1 MSEVKQFR
9 STYTFWLPPEL
20 WMRVA
25 YFLAR
30 MPDQPRWQPWV
41 KYRGLNR
48 VFKKEIEDFYF
59 THWIKRSKLL
69 VRRGDEFPLEIP
81 LYFDPELHDLPPE
94 YYPTYLNECYI
105 FSGFR
110 DSEKRIAIFEGQIL
124 KWTDPR
130 DRANLIQIE
139 KTLNEFDEQ
148 GYNPYII
155 FEIEK
160 GVTDLLPI
168 DLRLRHTVI
177 SSYFTFDWRTYLST
191 LLDERRRVDEYEET
205 GVWYSWI
212 LLQLLFQCSPGQSK
226 SQVRLAVELAWK
238 VDGGEMEPMEAM
250 LHLARAAGTELV
262 GRDGRLLETRRR
274 RRYYLGLKTG
284 KLRRR
289 HRLPHPLTVVE
300 HRFAQL
306 DEEHVADTLLSAAM
320 YSEETFSV
328 QIEW

>member
-1 MSEVKQFR
+1 MSEDNQFR

-25 YFLAR
+25 YFLPR

-48 VFKKEIEDFYF
+48 IFKKEIEDFYF
-59 THWIKRSKLL
+59 KHWIKRSKLW
-69 VRRGDEFPLEIP
+69 VKRTDEYPLDVP
-81 LYFDPELHDLPPE
+81 FYLPHELPDLPPE
-94 YYPTYLNECYI
+94 FYPTYLHECYT

-130 DRANLIQIE
+130 DREKLILIE
-139 KTLNEFDEQ
+139 KMLNEFDEQ
-148 GYNPYII
+148 GYNPYIT

-191 LLDERRRVDEYEET
+191 LLDERRRVDEYEERT
-205 GVWYSWI
+205 GCKSP
-212 LLQLLFQCSPGQSK
+212 LQL
-226 SQVRLAVELAWK
+226 AVKLGWK
-238 VDGGEMEPMEAM
+238 VDSREMEPMEAM
-250 LHLARAAGTELV
+250 LHLARAAGTDLV
-262 GRDGRLLETRRR
+262 GRDGRLLEIRRR
-274 RRYYLGLKTG
+274 RRFCLGLKTG

-306 DEEHVADTLLSAAM
+306 DEEHVAETLLGAAM
-320 YSEETFSV
+320 DSGRSFPA